1 MSKRERITADISLRS
16 YLYLLGALAVIA
28 FLWFISDIL
37 ILLFASVVF
46 AAALDPSVRAMQ
58 RYKIPRIVAVALIYV
73 VFLAVV
79 VGTVFLLVPT
89 VSGQIDTLSKELPT
103 YSAKLKD
110 LADQSPQLASLYM
123 KLTKQASTLGE
134 GLIDNA
140 APVAA
145 GFFSGVFGFLTFLVL
160 TFYMLSGGKRI
171 AITAF
176 DFIPQPHLKKRLIN
190 LSLAISTK
198 LGYWLRGQA
207 ALGLIIFVAAFI
219 GLSLLGIEYALTL
232 AVIAG
237 IMELVPL
244 VGAYLGAI
252 PAILVAVTM
261 SPGKGL
267 AVALLFLA
275 IQVLEGQ
282 VIVPQVM
289 KRALGLPPIVILSA
303 VLIGGK
309 LFGFV
314 GVLLAAPVAA
324 TILVIAED
332 VMRQPD
338 FSKE

>member
-1 MSKRERITADISLRS
+1 MAQRERVIADISLRS
-16 YLYLLGALAVIA
+16 YLYLLGALAAVA

-37 ILLFASVVF
+37 ILLFASIVF
-46 AAALDPSVRAMQ
+46 AAALDPSVKAIQKFKVPRAA
-58 RYKIPRIVAVALIYV
+58 AVALIY
-73 VFLAVV
+73 LAFIAFV
-79 VGTVFLLVPT
+79 VGTVLLIIPT
-89 VSGQIDTLSKELPT
+89 VSAQVDIITKNLPVYTERLKEF
-103 YSAKLKD
+103 A
-110 LADQSPQLASLYM
+110 QHWPQLEQVYT
-123 KLTKQASTLGE
+123 KLTEQASSLGDQ
-134 GLIDNA
+134 LVRNA

-145 GFFSGVFGFLTFLVL
+145 GIFSGALGFVTFLVL
-160 TFYMLSGGKRI
+160 TFYMLSGGKRM
-171 AITAF
+171 AVAAF

-190 LSLAISTK
+190 LSLAISTR

-207 ALGLIIFVAAFI
+207 VLGLIIFVASFI

-252 PAILVAVTM
+252 PAVLVGVTT

-275 IQVLEGQ
+275 IQQIEGH

-289 KRALGLPPIVILSA
+289 KRALGVPPVIILSA

-309 LFGFV
+309 LFGLV

-332 VMRQPD
+332 ILRQPD